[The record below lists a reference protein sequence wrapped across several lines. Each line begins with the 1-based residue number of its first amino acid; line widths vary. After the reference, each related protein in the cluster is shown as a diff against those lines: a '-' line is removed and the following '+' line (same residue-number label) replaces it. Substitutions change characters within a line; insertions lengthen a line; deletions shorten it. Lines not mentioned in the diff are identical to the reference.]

1 MGEKKL
7 TYHEIKERE
16 LKVVEKYDDKDFD
29 RYIKLLILAKKIFS
43 EKILWVVSFIPF
55 LIIWGVF
62 YLLGAIKL
70 DLPTIFTFVISHMI
84 YWIFA
89 GKKSTQKLIND
100 VVPELEMVI
109 DVIIEIKEERL
120 KK

>member
-1 MGEKKL
+1 MSEKKL

-16 LKVVEKYDDKDFD
+16 LKVVENYDESDLD

-43 EKILWVVSFIPF
+43 EQVLWVFSWIPF
-55 LIIWGVF
+55 LIIWFLF
-62 YLLGAIKL
+62 YIFNLIKI
-70 DLPTIFTFVISHMI
+70 DLPTIITFVISHII
-84 YWIFA
+84 YWVIS
-89 GKKSTQKLIND
+89 GKKSTQKFIDD

-109 DVIIEIKEERL
+109 DVLIEIKEERL